1 MSFSLAT
8 TSDALEQA
16 LVALNPRGM
25 QLAREYLQPGYM
37 YRAAQMILDNKGVV
51 FIGTGFP
58 VANTFETD
66 GPVGAIYLYLTL
78 KNLGFSPII
87 VCSDPLFSE
96 LSKTYHCISM
106 PLGRPLPKAE
116 IAAIMDEFK
125 PSLICSIE
133 RPGRTTDASYRNM
146 RGVDISAHCGQFD
159 DFCDLASCPVLAIGD
174 GGNEIGMGNIAEHL
188 TPLDVSLSTTTCD
201 ELLVA
206 DVSNWAVYGL
216 LAMLGALTQQKLL
229 DEEVP
234 LSILIWLSER
244 GSVDGVT
251 KVNTLTEDS
260 LPYDHARAL
269 IKNLNELTKQYW
281 K

>member
-1 MSFSLAT
+1 MSYSLAE

-16 LVALNPRGM
+16 LVSLNPRGM
-25 QLAREYLQPGYM
+25 RLARQFLQPGYIQ
-37 YRAAQMILDNKGVV
+37 RGAQMILDNKGVV
-51 FIGTGFP
+51 LIGTGFP

-66 GPVGAIYLYLTL
+66 GPVGAIYLYMTL
-78 KNLGFSPII
+78 KNLGFTPII
-87 VCSDPLFSE
+87 VCADPLFSE
-96 LSKTYHCISM
+96 LSQTYQCISM
-106 PLGRPLPKAE
+106 PVGRPLPRHE
-116 IAAIMDEFK
+116 INSILNEFK

-133 RPGRTTDASYRNM
+133 RPGRTDDDSYRNM
-146 RGVDISAHCGQFD
+146 RGVDISSSCGQFD
-159 DFCDLASCPVLAIGD
+159 DFCDIATCPVLAIGD

-188 TPLDVSLSTTTCD
+188 TKLDVSLSKTRCD
-201 ELLVA
+201 ELLIA

-216 LAMLGALTQQKLL
+216 LAMLGALTKQKLL

-234 LSILIWLSER
+234 LSILIWLSKR

-260 LPYDHARAL
+260 LPYEHARAL
-269 IKNLNELTKQYW
+269 IKNLNQLTKQYW